1 MLAKGSRQ
9 RLRVL
14 ESSKAVA
21 VCDHLPLLR
30 PGKIEPDF
38 LTLEPRHGRVRLKEP
53 ESNLENK
60 PDGVVS
66 PIERGSDLREAGNPK
81 SKTGSGAEAPGALQG
96 GGHRGHAGAGRKGP
110 PGKKKSWRQ
119 ALRRAARQMK
129 AMTPILLGVILLV
142 GLFKTFVSE
151 AWISTVFTGRSIL
164 DASFGAALGSV
175 LAGNP
180 VNSYVIGKGL
190 LDVGV
195 ELAAVTAFILTW
207 VTVGLVQI
215 PAEIAALGARFTLI
229 RTIVAFILS
238 IPVAC
243 LTAWLVGVI

>member
-1 MLAKGSRQ
+1 M
-9 RLRVL
+9 
-14 ESSKAVA
+14 
-21 VCDHLPLLR
+21 
-30 PGKIEPDF
+30 
-38 LTLEPRHGRVRLKEP
+38 
-53 ESNLENK
+53 NM
-60 PDGVVS
+60 
-66 PIERGSDLREAGNPK
+66 REAGNREGGK
-81 SKTGSGAEAPGALQG
+81 DGRATQPGALQG
-96 GGHRGHAGAGRKGP
+96 GGRGGHAGPGGSGGPGGDGP
-110 PGKKKSWRQ
+110 PGKKKSWRP

-129 AMTPILLGVILLV
+129 AMMPVLLGVILLV

-151 AWISTVFTGRSIL
+151 AWISSMFTGRSIL
-164 DASFGAALGSV
+164 DASFGAAFGSV

-180 VNSYVIGKGL
+180 VNSYVIGRGL

-215 PAEIAALGARFTLI
+215 PAEIAALGSRFTII
-229 RTIVAFILS
+229 RTIAAFILS